1 MCCTD
6 GACLGGILSYRWL
19 KHKITMGFLSR
30 IKDFGSSIGVLAK
43 LCDKTWDM
51 VGSEEKNTYIFK
63 TNKQLHYIVNGK
75 SAQVPYEFIA
85 NSNTLIIYFLG
96 VSGAS
101 YHLKFVNENT
111 LILIDE
117 EVNKTLCYANRNGKN
132 APSSEIEAFRQYFS
146 KREEFIRLRR
156 AEARKMGLQFHYL
169 TNDVDDAIEG
179 LDEGDIIHCVD
190 VFREFI
196 PDFEFQY
203 LIYLG
208 NYQRATDPDVDIT
221 LIDREIFSGMERARY
236 AHNSKAL
243 NLYIEKTGDSVYR
256 YP

>member
-1 MCCTD
+1 
-6 GACLGGILSYRWL
+6 
-19 KHKITMGFLSR
+19 MGFLSK
-30 IKDFGSSIGVLAK
+30 IKDLGASIGVLAK

-51 VGSEEKNTYIFK
+51 VGGKEKNTYIFK
-63 TNKQLHYIVNGK
+63 TNKQLHSIVNGK

-117 EVNKTLCYANRNGKN
+117 EDNKVLCYANRNGKN
-132 APSSEIEAFRQYFS
+132 VPSSEIEAFRQYFS
-146 KREEFIRLRR
+146 KREEFIRLRK
-156 AEARKMGLQFHYL
+156 AEARGMGLQFHYQ
-169 TNDVDDAIEG
+169 TNDVDDAVEG
-179 LDEGDIIHCVD
+179 LDEDDTIRCID

-196 PDFEFQY
+196 PEFEFQY
-203 LIYLG
+203 RLYLG
-208 NYQRATDPDVDIT
+208 NYQRATDPDFDIT
-221 LIDREIFSGMERARY
+221 LIDKEIFSGMERAHY

-256 YP
+256 YS